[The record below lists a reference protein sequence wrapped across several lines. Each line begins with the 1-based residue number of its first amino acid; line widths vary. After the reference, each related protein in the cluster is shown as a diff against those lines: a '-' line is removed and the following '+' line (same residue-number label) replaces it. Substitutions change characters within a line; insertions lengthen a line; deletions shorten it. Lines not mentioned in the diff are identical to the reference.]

1 MLRRPQKVSF
11 GIALLLL
18 TAVPIAADRKIA
30 RTFRQDEVF
39 SPTPFARFVAKTDPS
54 GSFRTLGE
62 SSYLPRSLVEAAN
75 SAPDA
80 QKAPARNWNKYTQA
94 LWNRGT
100 VFNID
105 FDVGDL
111 ARLESLRRIS
121 GFAAAHEL
129 SDAFFG
135 SLALRFGIRY
145 RDQNPLS
152 GYARIGGDRVQ
163 DWDEHRA
170 ALPDIRLVQRWRETP
185 GGVPALNEIG
195 RLEPGEILVETGE
208 TRRGNALPGRLR
220 ILERSADRLVLETN
234 APQATWLFVLRGYWS
249 HRRVLLDGLP
259 ADVLPAQLAFS
270 AVSVP
275 AGLHR
280 IDWRE
285 LLPGA
290 SVSRWGPVLFALF
303 ALLLLVR
310 ERQSA

>member
-1 MLRRPQKVSF
+1 M
-11 GIALLLL
+11 
-18 TAVPIAADRKIA
+18 
-30 RTFRQDEVF
+30 
-39 SPTPFARFVAKTDPS
+39 
-54 GSFRTLGE
+54 
-62 SSYLPRSLVEAAN
+62 
-75 SAPDA
+75 
-80 QKAPARNWNKYTQA
+80 
-94 LWNRGT
+94 
-100 VFNID
+100 
-105 FDVGDL
+105 
-111 ARLESLRRIS
+111 
-121 GFAAAHEL
+121 
-129 SDAFFG
+129 
-135 SLALRFGIRY
+135 
-145 RDQNPLS
+145 
-152 GYARIGGDRVQ
+152 
-163 DWDEHRA
+163 
-170 ALPDIRLVQRWRETP
+170 
-185 GGVPALNEIG
+185 NEIG

-208 TRRGNALPGRLR
+208 TRRGNASPGRLR

-303 ALLLLVR
+303 AVLLLVR